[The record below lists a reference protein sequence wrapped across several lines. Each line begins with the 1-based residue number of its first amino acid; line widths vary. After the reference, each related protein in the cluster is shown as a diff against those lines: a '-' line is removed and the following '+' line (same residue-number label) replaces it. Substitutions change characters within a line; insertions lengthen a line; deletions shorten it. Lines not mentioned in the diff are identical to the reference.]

1 MKNSTQP
8 PKQEQGQP
16 GVCTTDL
23 LLLGT
28 VSTAER
34 DTRSVADTLNDFMMV
49 DIIQNAEAAMLH
61 GADIKEI
68 AAEPMKVST
77 IIKIERKIQ
86 ICHTFRSLVRLA

>member
-8 PKQEQGQP
+8 PREEQGQQ

-23 LLLGT
+23 LFLGT
-28 VSTAER
+28 VCSAER
-34 DTRSVADTLNDFMMV
+34 DTRSVGDHLDDFMMV
-49 DIIQNAEAAMLH
+49 DVIQNAEAVMLH

-77 IIKIERKIQ
+77 IIIIKRKIKF
-86 ICHTFRSLVRLA
+86 CHSFRSLVKLA